1 MTRTARLTL
10 LLLLPLLAAGCAT
23 AQREQ
28 AEAQVQRQALLQRL
42 PAEINGFTRLP
53 PPPDAVTERSA
64 RQVYRQGEAGVL
76 IGVMLT
82 GIDAKGAEGVPEG
95 ADSPPARVLR
105 AAIATQIFAQAGT
118 LPGAQAERGPD
129 FDISRRGETPPLAG
143 CADLRLHHQA
153 RMLRDLSCTA
163 VVERQVLL
171 VKLLTVHGPD
181 QVDAVRQMMGDF
193 SGRVV
198 EAMRLLPPPE
208 NAAGAPPAGT
218 AKPQAEPPRRL
229 RRT

>member
-1 MTRTARLTL
+1 MPRFAPLTL
-10 LLLLPLLAAGCAT
+10 LLLLPLLAAGCAAT
-23 AQREQ
+23 QRQQGQ
-28 AEAQVQRQALLQRL
+28 AERQALLQRL
-42 PAEINGFTRLP
+42 PAEINGFTLQP
-53 PPPDAVTERSA
+53 PPPDAVTDHSA
-64 RQVYRQGEAGVL
+64 RQLYRQGEAGVL

-82 GIDAKGAEGVPEG
+82 GIDPGVPEG

-105 AAIATQIFAQAGT
+105 AAIATQIFAQAGS

-129 FDISRRGETPPLAG
+129 FNISRRGETPPLAG

-163 VVERQVLL
+163 VIERQVLL

-198 EAMRLLPPPE
+198 EAMRQLPPPE
-208 NAAGAPPAGT
+208 NDAGAPPAG
-218 AKPQAEPPRRL
+218 AGKPQAEPPRRL
-229 RRT
+229 QRT